1 MAVYA
6 DERDAIL
13 SGSGSGGGG
22 GGAQYG
28 TAPAG
33 GSGIDAMKRARRD
46 DWIEKSDPEY
56 WKKVWEQRAADPAEA
71 GTIESMLRYNGSP
84 EQWAQNQAETN
95 KRAYANDLDRDADRK
110 RNKRNFLI
118 AAAGIGALSAATAA
132 GAFGGAA
139 AGAGGTA
146 ATGTGGATAAGVG
159 KGIGLAGQAAGA
171 GATKGAIAAG
181 AAGQAAG
188 SAGAAGGIGAAGAA
202 SGGGLT
208 MATVP
213 TISTGAAAGGGL
225 AAYTPT
231 AVAAGG
237 AAAPAATISAGSG
250 AGLGTYGKWANTAL
264 QGYQSYASAKEQEKL
279 AKEAAKG
286 TTTTRTP
293 YMNDAL
299 SQLVRYIMAEQA
311 RTYANRM
318 RAYGVKAGDYSPF
331 AALLAQIPQS
341 YTGVGR

>member
-13 SGSGSGGGG
+13 SSSGSGGGG

-46 DWIEKSDPEY
+46 DWMEKSDPEY

-84 EQWAQNQAETN
+84 ERWAQNQAETN
-95 KRAYANDLDRDADRK
+95 KRAYANDLDRDADRG

-118 AAAGIGALSAATAA
+118 ALAGMGALSAATSA

-139 AGAGGTA
+139 GAGGASTGTAAAGAGKGVGFAGQAAGGA
-146 ATGTGGATAAGVG
+146 ATKGAAVGG
-159 KGIGLAGQAAGA
+159 LGQAAGA
-171 GATKGAIAAG
+171 GGAAAG
-181 AAGQAAG
+181 T
-188 SAGAAGGIGAAGAA
+188 
-202 SGGGLT
+202 GGGLT

-213 TISTGAAAGGGL
+213 TISTGA
-225 AAYTPT
+225 T
-231 AVAAGG
+231 AAGG
-237 AAAPAATISAGSG
+237 AAIPAISGGTAAGAGTTTIAAGSGTG

-264 QGYQSYASAKEQEKL
+264 QGYHSYASAKEQEKL

-293 YMNDAL
+293 YYNDAISKL
-299 SQLVRYIMAEQA
+299 IQYILAEQA

-318 RAYGVKAGDYSPF
+318 RTYGAQPGNYSPF
-331 AALLAQIPQS
+331 AALLAQIPSS
-341 YTGVGR
+341 YNGVNGR